1 MASSMSAET
10 CASSFSPKEGG
21 RKGGREEGEGGEV
34 DRGNEDEKEKVGGN
48 HKQVT
53 TAVVN

>member
-1 MASSMSAET
+1 MLQV
-10 CASSFSPKEGG
+10 FLLRREGG

-34 DRGNEDEKEKVGGN
+34 DRRNEDEKEKVGGN

-53 TAVVN
+53 TAEVN